1 MDLYP
6 WLKLVHILGAFLF
19 VGAHGVSMFVGYRLR
34 GQTDRARLSALL
46 DLSQIATYVMYVGL
60 LTLVIAGIADG
71 IIGAWFT
78 SGRLWLWAAVILLFI
93 VAGAMYP
100 MGTEPLQR
108 IRWSLGLKTQKDM
121 TAQLGPSPASD
132 DVLQSQLAAWNPVL
146 PAIIGL
152 GGIVIITWLMVMK
165 PF

>member
-6 WLKLVHILGAFLF
+6 WLKLLHILGAFLF
-19 VGAHGVSMFVGYRLR
+19 VGAHGVSMFVGFRLR

-46 DLSQIATYVMYVGL
+46 DLSQNATYVMYVGL
-60 LTLVIAGIADG
+60 LTLLISGVWDG
-71 IIGAWFT
+71 ILGSWFT
-78 SGRLWLWAAVILLFI
+78 SGRLWLWAAVIILFV

-108 IRWSLGLKTQKDM
+108 IRWSLGLKTQRDM
-121 TAQLGPSPASD
+121 TTQLGASPASD
-132 DVLQSQLAAWNPVL
+132 DVLQGQLAAWNPIR
-146 PAIIGL
+146 PAIVGYGGL
-152 GGIVIITWLMVMK
+152 VIITWLMVMK

>member
-19 VGAHGVSMFVGYRLR
+19 VGAHGVSMFVGFRLR

-46 DLSQIATYVMYVGL
+46 DLSLVATYVMYVGL
-60 LTLVIAGIADG
+60 LTLVIAGVWDG
-71 IIGAWFT
+71 ILGAWFT
-78 SGRLWLWAAVILLFI
+78 SGRLWLWAAVIILVV

-132 DVLQSQLAAWNPVL
+132 DVLQGQLAAWNPVR
-146 PAIIGL
+146 PAIVGF